1 MDLGYNDLVMENN
14 PKKILRKR
22 VRVLQY
28 NAVFQEEKEGGFSV
42 WVPALPGCCSQGE
55 TFEEAVENIKEA
67 IGLYLETRPEILKF
81 GDEMKEKQFLVP
93 IKISYA

>member
-1 MDLGYNDLVMENN
+1 MGNIS
-14 PKKILRKR
+14 KKISRKR
-22 VRVLQY
+22 VKVLQY

-67 IGLYLETRPEILKF
+67 IELYLESKPEILEF
-81 GDEMKEKQFLVP
+81 GDEKKEKQFLVP
-93 IKISYA
+93 IKISYV

>member
-1 MDLGYNDLVMENN
+1 MRKSL
-14 PKKILRKR
+14 KKTSKKK

-55 TFEEAVENIKEA
+55 TFEEAVKNIKEA
-67 IGLYLETRPEILKF
+67 IELYLDSAPNYLDY
-81 GDEMKEKQFLVP
+81 GDEAGEKQFLIP